1 MILVD
6 KVINKSFKKIIFT
19 IAFSEIL
26 CSNNNKQ
33 ARAHKCI
40 NNLL

>member
-6 KVINKSFKKIIFT
+6 KLINKSFKKIIFT
-19 IAFSEIL
+19 IVFSEIL
-26 CSNNNKQ
+26 CSNNKKQ
-33 ARAHKCI
+33 ARAHKRI